1 MALDNSKTL
10 TIQKQLTFFFLIAT
24 ISILATIYYLDGFSS
39 IPKPHFISPEP
50 TPLKSDSYQV
60 HTGSN
65 HIKFDTTVAKLDLT
79 KLEEKLTSLEKSLV
93 SSLERFKP
101 IKEELNGLKKDIEVM
116 GFQGFL
122 KSVEEALGKLEK
134 DPLESPINS
143 GRDR

>member
-1 MALDNSKTL
+1 MALDNSKTI
-10 TIQKQLTFFFLIAT
+10 TKQKQLTFFFLIAT

-39 IPKPHFISPEP
+39 IPIPRFISPEL
-50 TPLKSDSYQV
+50 TTLKSDSSQV

-65 HIKFDTTVAKLDLT
+65 HIKSDTTVDKLDLT
-79 KLEEKLTSLEKSLV
+79 KLEEKLTSLEKGLV

-134 DPLESPINS
+134 DPLESPISS